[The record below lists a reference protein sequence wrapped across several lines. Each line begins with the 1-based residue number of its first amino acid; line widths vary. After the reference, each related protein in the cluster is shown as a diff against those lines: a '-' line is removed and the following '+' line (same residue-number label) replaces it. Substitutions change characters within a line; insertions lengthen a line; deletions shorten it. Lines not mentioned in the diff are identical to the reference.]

1 MPTFSSAFR
10 SKTFLIASSARSLGP
25 LTLVAAA
32 SLVGCEVGPN
42 YQPPGEH
49 MPATWVAPPTTRASI
64 TVQEPLQVEKWWT
77 TFKDPVLDSLVRR
90 AVQSNLNVKIA
101 AERVRAAR
109 ASVCIATSGLFPLFQ
124 GTGSYNHSLN
134 SANKTTVRTPSG
146 GTRTIDAKAKDFWQG
161 GFDATWEIDVFGG
174 VRRGVESA
182 YATYEATVEDR
193 RDVLVSLLGE
203 LATDYV
209 QLRGFQQQV
218 TIGEENLAAQQ
229 RTLQATLE
237 NKAIGRGTGLDVA
250 NSEAQVAS
258 TNASV
263 ASFQNLVQ
271 QQIYAISV
279 LLGEEPAALL
289 PELSSE
295 VQIPIAPP
303 LVPVGLP
310 SELLRR
316 RPDIRRAE
324 RQLAAA
330 TADIGVATADLFPH
344 LGLNGSVSVGGTRFE
359 NLGNWGTSVLSI
371 GPSLNWAI
379 FDAGRIWSNIE
390 VKNALQAEALLAYR
404 QTILTALQDVETALT
419 AYAQEQQ
426 RRALLADAVAANQ
439 RAVTYANEL
448 WNAGTKDFL
457 NVLVAQQSLYGAQNA
472 LVQSNQ
478 AVATD
483 LVAIYKA
490 LGGGWE
496 VGEPPSTTQPV
507 GQ

>member
-1 MPTFSSAFR
+1 MPTFSSVTRYYATR
-10 SKTFLIASSARSLGP
+10 VARGTIAGLLGFAI
-25 LTLVAAA
+25 LT
-32 SLVGCEVGPN
+32 GCEVGPN
-42 YQPPGEH
+42 YSPPQEH

-77 TFKDPVLDSLVRR
+77 TFQDPELDSLVRR
-90 AVQSNLNVKIA
+90 AVQSNLDVKLA
-101 AERVRAAR
+101 AERIRAAR
-109 ASVCIATSGLFPLFQ
+109 ATICIA
-124 GTGSYNHSLN
+124 GSTLLPFFNGNGAYTHSLN
-134 SANKTTVRTPSG
+134 AANRTTLTLPSG
-146 GTRTIDAKAKDFWQG
+146 KTRTFDAKAQDFWTG
-161 GFDATWEIDVFGG
+161 GFDASWEIDIFGG
-174 VRRGVESA
+174 IRRGVEA
-182 YATYEATVEDR
+182 ATANYEATVEDR

-218 TIGEENLAAQQ
+218 KIGQENLTAQQ
-229 RTLQATLE
+229 RTLQATRE
-237 NKAIGRGTGLDVA
+237 NKDIGRGTGLDVA
-250 NSEAQVAS
+250 NSEAEVAG
-258 TNASV
+258 TGASV
-263 ASFQNLVQ
+263 ANFQSLVQ

-279 LLGEEPAALL
+279 LLGEEPATLL
-289 PELSSE
+289 EELSTES
-295 VQIPIAPP
+295 QIPIAPP

-330 TADIGVATADLFPH
+330 TANIGVAVSDLFPH
-344 LGLNGSVSVGGTRFE
+344 LGLNGSVSVGGSRFS
-359 NLGNWGTSVLSI
+359 NLGNWDNRVLSI
-371 GPSLNWAI
+371 GPSFNWAI
-379 FDAGRIWSNIE
+379 FDSGAIWSNIE
-390 VKNALQAEALLAYR
+390 VSNAAQAQALLTYR
-404 QTILTALQDVETALT
+404 KTILTALQDVETSLT

-439 RAVTYANEL
+439 RAVAFAIEL

-457 NVLVAQQSLYGAQNA
+457 NVLVTQESLFGAQNA

-496 VGEPPSTTQPV
+496 VGEPSTTTQPAR
-507 GQ
+507 Q